1 MSDLRQ
7 ILLDI
12 RAQHGQL
19 TPQIVLDVA
28 RDPSHPLHTRFEWDD
43 AVAAEKRRREQA
55 HELIQSVKISYAAP
69 NGERSEI
76 RAFHAV
82 RKESGHVYD
91 PADEIVQDD
100 IATRVLLADMEREWR
115 ALRARW
121 SGFKQFAAMVR
132 ADLEAS

>member
-12 RAQHGQL
+12 RAEHGRL

-28 RDPSHPLHTRFEWDD
+28 RAPEHPLHSRFEWDD
-43 AVAAEKRRREQA
+43 AVAAEKWRREQA
-55 HELIQSVKISYAAP
+55 HDLIQSVKISYAAP
-69 NGERSEI
+69 NGTRSEL

-82 RKESGHVYD
+82 RSEQGHVYD
-91 PADEIVQDD
+91 PTEEIVQDE
-100 IATRVLLADMEREWR
+100 IATRILLKQMEQDWR
-115 ALRARW
+115 SLKNRW
-121 SGFKQFAAMVR
+121 SGFKQFADMVR